1 MESMTYTESLSGVN
15 AQSSEPVAAEQ
26 ETTEVVESTESTEPI
41 AEPEETGVDEG
52 EQPESPAAEDEPI
65 PEFDDKTQNAFAKR
79 LAAERAKI
87 EAEAQKSIRARDEEI
102 ARRFADQG
110 IKSWDDLQKGWD
122 TTQQIQQSQRLDQQF
137 QQEVARVAD
146 QWEADPNALMQIV
159 QSLVDK
165 HPAVQKAGRLE
176 QQTQELLTAQQRQD
190 QVLRDVAAFKAEY
203 PDLDPKTIPGEVLDR
218 TNKGFS
224 LLDSYRLHENSLLKE
239 KIAKQEKALKAQT
252 KNKENAVSSPGSVT
266 GNGATVA
273 DYISKDTFDAKKSD
287 QGWVMKNLTKI
298 QESRAKW

>member
-26 ETTEVVESTESTEPI
+26 EVTTEVAETTESTEPI

-52 EQPESPAAEDEPI
+52 TEPESPAAEDEPI

-165 HPAVQKAGRLE
+165 HPAVQKAG
-176 QQTQELLTAQQRQD
+176 
-190 QVLRDVAAFKAEY
+190 
-203 PDLDPKTIPGEVLDR
+203 G
-218 TNKGFS
+218 
-224 LLDSYRLHENSLLKE
+224 
-239 KIAKQEKALKAQT
+239 
-252 KNKENAVSSPGSVT
+252 
-266 GNGATVA
+266 
-273 DYISKDTFDAKKSD
+273 
-287 QGWVMKNLTKI
+287 
-298 QESRAKW
+298 